1 MRPALAVSTGAATH
15 PGLRRA
21 LNEDAH
27 LASAPVFVVADGMGG
42 HEAGERAS
50 AAVIA
55 EFASSIGRA
64 SLHLDDVRHALSR
77 ARSVVEQLSLSGDV
91 RAGTTL
97 SGVVIAT
104 VDGMGYWLAVNI
116 GDSRT
121 YRLADGELEQIS
133 VDHSVVQELID
144 SGELTA
150 EQALTDRRRN
160 IITRAIGA
168 SSTGDADYWLFPAEL
183 GDRMMVCSD
192 GLTSEVSDAR
202 ILEVLSHTTDPQ
214 EAADVLVQE
223 AVDAGGRDNITV
235 VIVDAVSVASRP
247 GTYLETDSETDAHAD
262 MHVDTHV
269 DITTRPREAATGG
282 AR

>member
-1 MRPALAVSTGAATH
+1 VIVSTGSATH

-27 LASAPVFVVADGMGG
+27 LAIAPVFLVADGMGG

-55 EFASSIGRA
+55 EFSSAIGRA
-64 SLHLDDVRHALSR
+64 SLGLDDVRIALSR
-77 ARSVVEQLSLSGDV
+77 ARAIVEDLSTSGNG

-97 SGVVIAT
+97 SGVVIAA

-133 VDHSVVQELID
+133 VDHSVVQELIEA
-144 SGELTA
+144 GELTVDDA
-150 EQALTDRRRN
+150 ATDRRRN

-183 GDRMMVCSD
+183 GDRIMVCSD
-192 GLTSEVSDAR
+192 GLTSEVPDAR
-202 ILEVLSHTTDPQ
+202 IREVLSSMSDPQ
-214 EAADVLVQE
+214 NAADVLVEE
-223 AVDAGGRDNITV
+223 AVEAGGRDNITV
-235 VIVDAVSVASRP
+235 VIVDAVCVASRP
-247 GTYLETDSETDAHAD
+247 GTLLETDSDID
-262 MHVDTHV
+262 VD
-269 DITTRPREAATGG
+269 TRPREAATGG
-282 AR
+282 VR

>member
-1 MRPALAVSTGAATH
+1 MRPGLVVATGSATH

-27 LASAPVFVVADGMGG
+27 LASAPVFLVADGMGG

-55 EFASSIGRA
+55 EFAGYIGRPA
-64 SLHLDDVRHALSR
+64 LGLDDVRHALSVSR
-77 ARSVVEQLSLSGDV
+77 DRVEELSTSGNG

-97 SGVVIAT
+97 SGVVIAS

-133 VDHSVVQELID
+133 VDHSVVQELIE
-144 SGELTA
+144 SGELTP
-150 EQALTDRRRN
+150 EDALGDRRRN

-168 SSTGDADYWLFPAEL
+168 SSTGDADYWMFPAEL
-183 GDRMMVCSD
+183 GDRILVCSD
-192 GLTSEVSDAR
+192 GLTSEVGDAR
-202 ILEVLSHTTDPQ
+202 IREILTSEPDPQ
-214 EAADVLVQE
+214 VAADVLTDD
-223 AVDAGGRDNITV
+223 AVSAGGRDNITV
-235 VIVDAVSVASRP
+235 IVVDAVSVASRP
-247 GTYLETDSETDAHAD
+247 GTLMSTDDR
-262 MHVDTHV
+262 
-269 DITTRPREAATGG
+269 DIDLDTRPREAAAGG
-282 AR
+282 VR

>member
-1 MRPALAVSTGAATH
+1 MRPALIVSTGAATH

-55 EFASSIGRA
+55 EFSGSLGRA
-64 SLHLDDVRHALSR
+64 SLQLDDVRLALSR
-77 ARSVVEQLSLSGDV
+77 ARSAVEELSNSGDV

-144 SGELTA
+144 AGELSA
-150 EQALTDRRRN
+150 EDAMTDRRRN

-168 SSTGDADYWLFPAEL
+168 GSAGDADYWLFPAEL
-183 GDRMMVCSD
+183 GDRILVCSD

-202 ILEVLSHTTDPQ
+202 IRDVLARIVDPQ
-214 EAADVLVQE
+214 DAADVLVQD

-235 VIVDAVSVASRP
+235 VIVDAISVASRP
-247 GTYLETDSETDAHAD
+247 GTLLETDSDSD
-262 MHVDTHV
+262 MDM
-269 DITTRPREAATGG
+269 DTRPREAAAGG
-282 AR
+282 VR

>member
-1 MRPALAVSTGAATH
+1 MRPGLIVSTGSATH

-27 LASAPVFVVADGMGG
+27 LASAPVFLVADGMGG

-55 EFASSIGRA
+55 EFARYIGRPA
-64 SLHLDDVRHALSR
+64 LELDDVRHALSVSR
-77 ARSVVEQLSLSGDV
+77 TSVEDLSTSGNG

-97 SGVVIAT
+97 SGVVIAS

-133 VDHSVVQELID
+133 VDHSVVQELIE
-144 SGELTA
+144 SGELSIEDA
-150 EQALTDRRRN
+150 VSDRRRN

-168 SSTGDADYWLFPAEL
+168 SSTGDADYWMFPAEL
-183 GDRMMVCSD
+183 GDRILVCSD
-192 GLTSEVSDAR
+192 GLTSEVPDTR
-202 ILEVLSHTTDPQ
+202 IREVLASESDPQ
-214 EAADVLVQE
+214 KAADALTAD
-223 AVDAGGRDNITV
+223 AVSAGGRDNITV
-235 VIVDAVSVASRP
+235 IVVDAVSVASRP
-247 GTYLETDSETDAHAD
+247 GTLTATDDDDIDAD
-262 MHVDTHV
+262 
-269 DITTRPREAATGG
+269 TRPREATAGG
-282 AR
+282 VR

>member
-1 MRPALAVSTGAATH
+1 MRPALVVSTGSATH
-15 PGLRRA
+15 AGLRRA

-55 EFASSIGRA
+55 EFATSVGRT
-64 SLHLDDVRHALSR
+64 SLHLDDVRLALAR
-77 ARSVVEQLSLSGDV
+77 ARVVVERLSLSADG

-97 SGVVIAT
+97 SGVVIAA
-104 VDGMGYWLAVNI
+104 VDGMGYWLAINI

-133 VDHSVVQELID
+133 VDHSVVQELIET
-144 SGELTA
+144 GELTPEA
-150 EQALTDRRRN
+150 ALTDRRRN

-183 GDRMMVCSD
+183 GDRILVCSD
-192 GLTSEVSDAR
+192 GLTSEISDER
-202 ILEVLSHTTDPQ
+202 IRAVLSSVPDPQ
-214 EAADVLVQE
+214 EAADVLVGE
-223 AVDAGGRDNITV
+223 AVEAGGRDNITV
-235 VIVDAVSVASRP
+235 VVVDAVSVASRP
-247 GTYLETDSETDAHAD
+247 GTLLEADSD
-262 MHVDTHV
+262 MDM
-269 DITTRPREAATGG
+269 DTRPREAAGG
-282 AR
+282 VR

>member
-1 MRPALAVSTGAATH
+1 MRPAALIVSTGAATH
-15 PGLRRA
+15 TGLRRA
-21 LNEDAH
+21 LNEDSH
-27 LASAPVFVVADGMGG
+27 LATAPVFVVADGMGG

-55 EFASSIGRA
+55 EFSSSVGRA
-64 SLHLDDVRHALSR
+64 ALELDDVRLALSR
-77 ARSVVEQLSLSGDV
+77 ARASVEELSASGNG

-97 SGVVIAT
+97 SGVVISS

-144 SGELTA
+144 AGELTA
-150 EQALTDRRRN
+150 EDALADRRRN

-183 GDRMMVCSD
+183 GDRIMVCSD
-192 GLTSEVSDAR
+192 GLTSEVPDAR
-202 ILEVLSHTTDPQ
+202 IRAVLHSEPDPQ
-214 EAADVLVQE
+214 RAADVLVEE
-223 AVDAGGRDNITV
+223 AVAAGGRDNITV

-247 GTYLETDSETDAHAD
+247 GTLLETDDDIDAD
-262 MHVDTHV
+262 
-269 DITTRPREAATGG
+269 TRPRETAAGG
-282 AR
+282 VR